1 MQRAIRW
8 MRRVMG
14 VLVLV
19 LALSSLMASESLA
32 RPGQGRGHVC
42 EIDRGTVIQ
51 QRGSARCSAD
61 KTSYAKASG
70 LNSRAIADSG
80 GSAIASGPYSYASAH
95 VGDAFAQGQYSR
107 ARAVDFY
114 STATA
119 IGTFSEAVAVNGG
132 AATADGFDSSAVA
145 GGTGSIASA
154 VGAHSSATAA
164 GTCAVYAGTRE
175 TLSCTGPLAIHVVSA
190 VQ

>member
-1 MQRAIRW
+1 
-8 MRRVMG
+8 MG
-14 VLVLV
+14 ALVLM
-19 LALSSLMASESLA
+19 LALSGLLAGESLA

-51 QRGSARCSAD
+51 QRGTARCSAD

-70 LNSRAIADSG
+70 LNSRAIADTG

-107 ARAVDFY
+107 ARAVDPD
-114 STATA
+114 STASAT
-119 IGTFSEAVAVNGG
+119 GTFSDAIAVNGG
-132 AATADGFDSSAVA
+132 TATADGFGSYALA
-145 GGTGSIASA
+145 GGTGSIAAA
-154 VGAHSSATAA
+154 VGVHSSATAA
-164 GTCAVYAGTRE
+164 GNCAVYAGTRE
-175 TLSCTGPLAIHVVSA
+175 TLSCTGPLAIHVVSV